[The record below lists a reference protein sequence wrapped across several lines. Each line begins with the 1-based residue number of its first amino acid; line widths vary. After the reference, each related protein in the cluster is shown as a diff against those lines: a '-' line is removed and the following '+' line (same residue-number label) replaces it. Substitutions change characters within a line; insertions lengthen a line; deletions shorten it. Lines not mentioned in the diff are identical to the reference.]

1 MIDGIFIAI
10 FLPLTLFILILLSL
24 WVMIRNREHSS
35 DNISPAFWVP
45 DTSSPQGPV
54 EKYRF
59 PGSFVAFGFQQPSP
73 TYNSDTLSSL
83 TPVESGDDVTCYY
96 QDEIVAQLYNK
107 ICVGTLGN
115 CISSN
120 GQSYSPGESVQEY
133 MPPASSSGNIG
144 LCDGRLVYIKTRNTC
159 IYYNG
164 TFQTGVCD
172 PTNQDDIFVALS
184 INLSSVLKNG
194 LDATLSSSDKKTS
207 GNLLQFLNRNT
218 GTSLDVDTTFSYQ
231 GTLNTP
237 PGCQGSITGNIYPLT
252 LSDPEDMVNQGY
264 VWLVTPSLF
273 YCKSGAASG
282 GVCISGDPI
291 ALPQMIVYVGGIN
304 LADIEIQPNPTLIIS
319 QQILEFI
326 AVNGGLVLVSDNNNL
341 AGAIPLLDV
350 LNSITSCNAPSIF
363 ADYIQPGIDSAS

>member
-1 MIDGIFIAI
+1 MIEGIFIAI
-10 FLPLTLFILILLSL
+10 FLPLALFILILLCV
-24 WVMIRNREHSS
+24 WVMVRDGEHS
-35 DNISPAFWVP
+35 DDISPAFWVP

-73 TYNSDTLSSL
+73 TYNSNTLSSL
-83 TPVESGDDVTCYY
+83 TPVESGDEITCYY

-115 CISSN
+115 CISSD

-133 MPPASSSGNIG
+133 MPPASSSNNIG
-144 LCDGRLVYIKTRNTC
+144 LCDGRLVYIKTRNSC
-159 IYYNG
+159 VYYSDE
-164 TFQTGVCD
+164 FQTDVCN

-194 LDATLSSSDKKTS
+194 LSATLTAGDKKTS

-218 GTSLDVDTTFSYQ
+218 GTSLDVDTSFSYQ

-237 PGCQGSITGNIYPLT
+237 PGCQGSITGNIYPLK
-252 LSDPEDMVNQGY
+252 LSNSGDMVNQGY
-264 VWLVTPSLF
+264 VWLVTPSLL
-273 YCKSGAASG
+273 YCKSGAVSG
-282 GVCISGDPI
+282 GTCISGDPI
-291 ALPQMIVYVGGIN
+291 AVPQMIVYIGGIS
-304 LADIEIQPNPTLIIS
+304 LADIEIHPNPTIIIS

-341 AGAIPLLDV
+341 PGAMPLSDV
-350 LNSITSCNAPSIF
+350 LTYITSCNAPSIF
-363 ADYIQPGIDSAS
+363 AEYRQPGTDTTS